1 MSEKLKSYVRS
12 EAILRRQGWSR
23 WTLARKMKAKER
35 PFPAPA
41 MELDG
46 VRYWSAVAYAAWQD
60 EQEAASAPAGV
71 HRRPAPHMPPTRWP
85 PKTKAPTWRDTPG
98 LASSVSKR

>member
-60 EQEAASAPAGV
+60 EQEAASAP
-71 HRRPAPHMPPTRWP
+71 RRRTPPTR
-85 PKTKAPTWRDTPG
+85 TPH
-98 LASSVSKR
+98 AADQVAA